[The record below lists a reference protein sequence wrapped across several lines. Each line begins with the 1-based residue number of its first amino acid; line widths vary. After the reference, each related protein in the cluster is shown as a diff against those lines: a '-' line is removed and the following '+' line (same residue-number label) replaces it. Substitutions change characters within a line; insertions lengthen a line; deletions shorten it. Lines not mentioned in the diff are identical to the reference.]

1 MWESNQHWYPLENKQ
16 VQLNQHDGEREF
28 PLTAL
33 SQALSAAVPSLLL
46 PKPVPEAM
54 ILDSESAPTN
64 DHEEGKKEET
74 PITLQAVVSNHPS
87 TEPGSQ
93 NNIGATAASEPV
105 QVGLDAEGIR
115 PQVGVNVSP
124 ARRVGA
130 KKKEPGILGPK
141 HQRKELTTAYV
152 FDAQR
157 RDLQETYLESIRAGL
172 IPEHNAECRDISKE
186 ADEISKGN
194 AARAKTK
201 KRARVLRLVAKRWEI
216 INELTAKFRLE
227 LEEIAQEYKG
237 KVNTVMAREEKN
249 GKTVEVP
256 RQQVSFPDGSS
267 AMMKTLYVPFDEFE
281 KA

>member
-1 MWESNQHWYPLENKQ
+1 M
-16 VQLNQHDGEREF
+16 
-28 PLTAL
+28 TAL

-54 ILDSESAPTN
+54 ILDNESAN
-64 DHEEGKKEET
+64 DHEEGKKEEAT
-74 PITLQAVVSNHPS
+74 NTTIPAVVSNHPAA
-87 TEPGSQ
+87 EPGSQ
-93 NNIGATAASEPV
+93 NNASEATASESV
-105 QVGLDAEGIR
+105 QTGLDAEGVR

-130 KKKEPGILGPK
+130 AKKPFDHKGPPK

-216 INELTAKFRLE
+216 INELTSKFRLE

-237 KVNTVMAREEKN
+237 KIDTVMAKEEKN